1 MELIIKGTE
10 KEIAA
15 FLLEIE
21 TRQSKETITIGL
33 KNALEE
39 AAVKYQSLAEKVQ
52 P

>member
-15 FLLEIE
+15 FLSLVE
-21 TRQSKETITIGL
+21 TRQPKETIVIDL

-39 AAVKYQSLAEKVQ
+39 AAVKYQSLAGQVHA
-52 P
+52 